1 MLEITSVS
9 NNLVKETTKLQQK
22 KFRKQSGLFLLEGY
36 KPIFEAILSNVQIEK
51 IFVTQHHF
59 EKFSKLIKDSGKMV
73 LVNDAII
80 EKISTTD
87 TPPEAVAVATQLE
100 YSLSQLSSC
109 KKIALLEN
117 IKDAGNLGTIIRSAV
132 AFGIDGIVL
141 CGDTIDIF
149 NPKVVRS
156 AVGALFKVPVVKSE
170 LKDVKEIF
178 SQHNFVA
185 TVVNHKDIVTP
196 DKIDYSKPTVIML
209 GSEADGLTDEAISLA
224 NTKTTIPM
232 TKNIESLN
240 LSIAASILF
249 YIAST
254 KQ

>member
-1 MLEITSVS
+1 MQEITSVS
-9 NNLVKETTKLQQK
+9 NNLIKETTKLHQK

-36 KPIFEAILSNVQIEK
+36 KPIYEAVLSNVQIEK
-51 IFVTQHHF
+51 LFVTQRNLD
-59 EKFSKLIKDSGKMV
+59 KFLKLVEDKNKIV

-80 EKISTTD
+80 EKISTTE
-87 TPPEAVAVATQLE
+87 TAPEAVAVAKQLE
-100 YSLSQLSSC
+100 YKLSDLSLA

-132 AFGIDGIVL
+132 AFGIDGVVL

-156 AVGALFKVPVVKSE
+156 AVGALYKVPVVKAE
-170 LKDVKEIF
+170 LCEVKSTF
-178 SQHNFVA
+178 SQYNFVA
-185 TVVNHKDIVTP
+185 TVVNHEDIVTP
-196 DKIDYSKPTVIML
+196 DTIDFSKPTVIML
-209 GSEADGLTDEAISLA
+209 GSEADGLTGEAIALA

-232 TKNIESLN
+232 TKNTESLN

-249 YIAST
+249 YIASN
-254 KQ
+254 K